1 MTPAALA
8 RRPEKISSPSLV
20 LYRRG
25 EIIYN
30 LALAR
35 RLIVAT
41 KQTQWKFMND
51 PAQDFGLGL
60 RIRGERDD
68 E

>member
-1 MTPAALA
+1 
-8 RRPEKISSPSLV
+8 LV

-30 LALAR
+30 LAPGR

-41 KQTQWKFMND
+41 KQTQ
-51 PAQDFGLGL
+51 
-60 RIRGERDD
+60 
-68 E
+68 

>member
-8 RRPEKISSPSLV
+8 RRPENISSPSLV

-30 LALAR
+30 LAPGR

-41 KQTQWKFMND
+41 KQTQ
-51 PAQDFGLGL
+51 
-60 RIRGERDD
+60 
-68 E
+68 

>member
-1 MTPAALA
+1 
-8 RRPEKISSPSLV
+8 V

-30 LALAR
+30 LAPGR

-41 KQTQWKFMND
+41 KQTQ
-51 PAQDFGLGL
+51 
-60 RIRGERDD
+60 
-68 E
+68 